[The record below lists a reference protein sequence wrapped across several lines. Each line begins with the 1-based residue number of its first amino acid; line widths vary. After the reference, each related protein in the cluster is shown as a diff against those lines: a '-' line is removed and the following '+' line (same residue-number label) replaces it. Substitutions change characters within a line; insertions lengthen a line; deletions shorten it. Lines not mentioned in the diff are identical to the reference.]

1 MRINAESVKH
11 HAQGQWLS
19 IISSLASQLS
29 GACQNPGQHVI
40 CPCHGQADGFRLFAD
55 AKETGGGYCIL
66 TGAKVDGFAVLMW
79 ANGWTFPQALDAVAN
94 YVGLTD
100 GSLSIIRKHTPRSQP
115 KKDWAREIK
124 QLEQIWNEA
133 QSGASHL
140 RQYFEYRGLEVDPPA
155 TLRFHPSLEYWHD
168 KKSYVSHPCMVAR
181 IIRDGVL
188 VGLHRT
194 YLDSNGPGKADLPS
208 PKKTMKCAD
217 SMSGGS
223 IRLFEP
229 EPYKPLV
236 LCEGIETALAVHAYT
251 GWPVWSCVNTTML
264 EKVVLPEDIKSV
276 YIASDKDRSEAGKA
290 SAEKLSRRLVD
301 EGRKVLISLPPIP
314 IPERSTSVDWLD
326 FYTQEVSYG

>member
-55 AKETGGGYCIL
+55 AKETGGGYCNL

-133 QSGASHL
+133 QSGAGNTLSIVDWKLIHLQHSGFIHHLNTGTTRSH
-140 RQYFEYRGLEVDPPA
+140 
-155 TLRFHPSLEYWHD
+155 
-168 KKSYVSHPCMVAR
+168 
-181 IIRDGVL
+181 
-188 VGLHRT
+188 
-194 YLDSNGPGKADLPS
+194 
-208 PKKTMKCAD
+208 
-217 SMSGGS
+217 
-223 IRLFEP
+223 
-229 EPYKPLV
+229 
-236 LCEGIETALAVHAYT
+236 T
-251 GWPVWSCVNTTML
+251 GAIPVWWQES
-264 EKVVLPEDIKSV
+264 SV
-276 YIASDKDRSEAGKA
+276 MVY
-290 SAEKLSRRLVD
+290 
-301 EGRKVLISLPPIP
+301 
-314 IPERSTSVDWLD
+314 WLD
-326 FYTQEVSYG
+326 FIELTSIPMDRVKLIYLLLKRQ